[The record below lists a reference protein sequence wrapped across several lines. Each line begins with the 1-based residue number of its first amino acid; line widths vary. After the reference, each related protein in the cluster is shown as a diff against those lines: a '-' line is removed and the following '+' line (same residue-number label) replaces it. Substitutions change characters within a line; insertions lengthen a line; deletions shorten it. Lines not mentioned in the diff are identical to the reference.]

1 MDELVIKDEQ
11 PLLIV
16 KYEPLKIMWR
26 IFFPYSFWC
35 LIGLLAGGSLVSS
48 ESIANN
54 IVGVFFYGVGL
65 MGLYLI
71 MDLLMLKGFYFYPDR
86 VVKVSKL
93 FGQKEMKYADSILGI
108 SLVKM
113 EPIFN
118 SLSAYS
124 FYKKVMYSNIHI
136 RYTGVGIDRRMIS
149 KNTENQIMDFVSK
162 LLNQDIREQH
172 KHSNILNFD
181 IKNYLGEYNGRQ

>member
-1 MDELVIKDEQ
+1 MDKLEIKDEQ
-11 PLLIV
+11 PLLVV
-16 KYEPLKIMWR
+16 KYKPLKIWWR

-35 LIGLLAGGSLVSS
+35 LIGFFAGESLLSS

-54 IVGVFFYGVGL
+54 IVGVFFYGIGL

-71 MDLLMLKGFYFYPDR
+71 MDLLMLEGFYFYPDR
-86 VVKVSKL
+86 IVKVSKL
-93 FGQKEMKYADSILGI
+93 FGHKEIKYADSILGI

-124 FYKKVMYSNIHI
+124 FYKKVMYSDMHI
-136 RYTGVGIDRRMIS
+136 YNKHISIDRRMIN
-149 KNTENQIMDFVSK
+149 KNTENQIMDFVSN
-162 LLNQDIREQH
+162 LLNQNIREQH
-172 KHSNILNFD
+172 KHSNILTFN
-181 IKNYLGEYNGRQ
+181 L